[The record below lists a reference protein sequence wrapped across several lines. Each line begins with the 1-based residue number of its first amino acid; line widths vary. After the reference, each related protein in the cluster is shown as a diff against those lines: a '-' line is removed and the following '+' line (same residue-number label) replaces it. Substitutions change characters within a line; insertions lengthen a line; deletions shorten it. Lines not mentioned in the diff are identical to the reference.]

1 MYNQYI
7 YEKKINEEK
16 LKQIE
21 NEKQKHFQK
30 IYLKKRDKLSRQY
43 NQKIHSFMLKLVSEM
58 EPTKNGYFDRH
69 NIKEIRSDKRINSS
83 HKKKRYI
90 KERIYSY
97 NPKNTIKKKEIKI
110 TSLSNMKNNDNTL
123 TNNELPKMKFRKKND
138 FERIKENLLKRD
150 GIEFDEKLLKKLS
163 DKHKKY
169 ISKQTYSFLKTNEN
183 NNMSEPNNKIYQIN
197 KGQNIIL
204 EQKDNNLKTEKWND
218 NQKYAIF
225 KNKILNSKLIID
237 ITNNEKYQ
245 NRTFYQ
251 ALMQS
256 LLFNNNS
263 NNTTKNKFTKIK
275 PVLSP
280 CYRVNKISNKRT
292 AKDKEEKIYANSI
305 NFYQEHLKQFDKLF
319 QKQKELNKNY
329 SLSEESSDMSIN
341 DNGQKEIIKKII
353 TLHYPLL
360 REKNIDKKDEL
371 KNNLEY
377 LKKLC
382 IEKKKIVYRKEEKEK
397 EDNNNEIINYII
409 ERKNNK
415 SNKNKKYAY

>member
-1 MYNQYI
+1 M
-7 YEKKINEEK
+7 
-16 LKQIE
+16 
-21 NEKQKHFQK
+21 
-30 IYLKKRDKLSRQY
+30 
-43 NQKIHSFMLKLVSEM
+43 
-58 EPTKNGYFDRH
+58 
-69 NIKEIRSDKRINSS
+69 SDS
-83 HKKKRYI
+83 
-90 KERIYSY
+90 
-97 NPKNTIKKKEIKI
+97 
-110 TSLSNMKNNDNTL
+110 
-123 TNNELPKMKFRKKND
+123 
-138 FERIKENLLKRD
+138 
-150 GIEFDEKLLKKLS
+150 
-163 DKHKKY
+163 
-169 ISKQTYSFLKTNEN
+169 
-183 NNMSEPNNKIYQIN
+183 NNKIYQIN
-197 KGQNIIL
+197 KGKNIIL

-256 LLFNNNS
+256 LLINNNS

>member
-97 NPKNTIKKKEIKI
+97 NPKNTIKKKEMKI

-123 TNNELPKMKFRKKND
+123 TNNELPKMKLRKKND

-245 NRTFYQ
+245 NRTF
-251 ALMQS
+251 
-256 LLFNNNS
+256 
-263 NNTTKNKFTKIK
+263 
-275 PVLSP
+275 
-280 CYRVNKISNKRT
+280 
-292 AKDKEEKIYANSI
+292 
-305 NFYQEHLKQFDKLF
+305 
-319 QKQKELNKNY
+319 
-329 SLSEESSDMSIN
+329 
-341 DNGQKEIIKKII
+341 
-353 TLHYPLL
+353 
-360 REKNIDKKDEL
+360 
-371 KNNLEY
+371 
-377 LKKLC
+377 
-382 IEKKKIVYRKEEKEK
+382 
-397 EDNNNEIINYII
+397 
-409 ERKNNK
+409 
-415 SNKNKKYAY
+415 